1 MDQDQDQFAKETVPI
16 SLEQEMKRSFLDYAM
31 SVIVGRALPDVR
43 DGLKPVHRRV
53 LYAMH
58 ELNNVWNRPYLK
70 SARVVGDVMGKY
82 HPHGDSAI
90 YDTVVRMAQDFSLRY
105 TLVDGQ
111 GNFGSVDGDPPA
123 AMRYTEIRLRKI
135 AGEMVADIDK
145 DTVDYGP
152 NYDGS
157 TTEPLVLPARI
168 PNLLINGSTGIAV
181 AMATNI
187 PPHNLH
193 EVVAACLLLLKNPD
207 ASIDE
212 LIEKIP
218 APDFPT
224 GALIYGVAGVR
235 EGYRTGRGRVVMRAR
250 THFED
255 MDKAGNR
262 QAIIVDEIP
271 YQVNKAVLQQKI
283 AELVNEKKIE
293 GISDIRDES
302 DKQGMR
308 VVIELKRGE
317 NAEVV
322 LNNLFKLT
330 QLQDSFGINM
340 VALVDGQPRL
350 LNLKQ
355 VLEAFL
361 AHRREVVTRR
371 TVYELNRA
379 RERGHILEGLAV
391 AVVNVDE
398 MIELIKTSPTPPVAK
413 ERLLARTWAAGIAAE
428 MVERAAGDAS
438 ALRPAGIMPPNA
450 GLQPDGSYQLSEV
463 QAGEILQMRLQRLTG
478 LEQEKIVSEYREVVD
493 RILDL
498 LDILAKPARITAI
511 IRDELVAVETE
522 FGGPDKDPRRSQ
534 IELNASEIDVE
545 DLITPQDMV
554 VTLSNSGYIKSQP
567 LSEYRAQR
575 RGGRGKQ
582 AASTKDDDWVDQLFI
597 ANTHDTIL
605 CFSDRGRVYWL
616 KVWEVP
622 QGSRAS
628 RGRPIVNMFPLA
640 DNEKITV
647 VLPVRTFDDDHFVFM
662 ATSLGTVKKTALSDF
677 SNPRKAGIIAVDLDE
692 GDYLIGAAVTH
703 GSHDVMLFSDA
714 GKAVR
719 FLETDVRAMGRTARG
734 VRGMALEDG
743 QKVIAMLVADVA
755 DGEHR
760 SVLTATENGYGK
772 RTPLIEHTRHG
783 RGTKGMIAIQASE
796 RNGKM
801 VAAILVEKGDE
812 IMLITTGGVLVRTR
826 VDEIREMGRATQGV
840 TLIGV
845 EDDDTLSRVQRVV
858 GSDSPEMLAA
868 VGEAVAGDEPAAADD
883 ATGADADGG
892 ASPDDGGEG
901 ADD

>member
-193 EVVAACLLLLKNPD
+193 EVVAACLLLLENPD

-428 MVERAAGDAS
+428 MVERAAGDAT
-438 ALRPAGIMPPNA
+438 ALRPAGIMPPHA

-868 VGEAVAGDEPAAADD
+868 VGEAVAGDEPAAADE
-883 ATGADADGG
+883 AAGTDADGG
-892 ASPDDGGEG
+892 ASPDDGGEA